1 MKRPRGAVYRA
12 VRKAA
17 HEAAYVV
24 VHRAA
29 RKAAQEAVKEAAHTA
44 ALKAVTELAKG
55 REWGMG
61 KEARQWLAGE
71 GRTRKRRRSK
81 NPNRH

>member
-1 MKRPRGAVYRA
+1 M
-12 VRKAA
+12 
-17 HEAAYVV
+17 
-24 VHRAA
+24 
-29 RKAAQEAVKEAAHTA
+29 AHTA
-44 ALKAVTELAKG
+44 ALKVVTEMAKG

-61 KEARQWLAGE
+61 KEAKQGRAGE